1 MIFYVDKINGVSAGR
16 KVTMLPVA
24 IIERRYKGDKGL
36 RAHEV
41 EHIKQYCVLFVI
53 VGTLGLL
60 LTNAAVALPAAMM
73 SHDLAYTAIGKYR
86 LWCEVKAYKKQIQ
99 YGFSIDK
106 AAAILSKHYRLN
118 LTVDEAKKLLQ

>member
-1 MIFYVDKINGVSAGR
+1 MIFYVDKINGVAAGR

-24 IIERRYKGDKGL
+24 IIERRYKCDKGL

-73 SHDLAYTAIGKYR
+73 AHDLAYTAIGKYR

-99 YGFSIDK
+99 HGLSIDK
-106 AAAILSKHYRLN
+106 AASFISKYYKLQ
-118 LTVDEAKKLLQ
+118 LTVDEAKKLLE